1 MRERFLNA
9 KTGMF
14 PVVVA
19 GVTAPAPAA
28 DVAILTASLAWL
40 LVPLVVLALAAAA
53 LVIYSRFVHADEVE
67 PGDDLPPL
75 VFPVTAR
82 TPFIPARDRLPGALT
97 GGAARQ
103 AARPDHSRPD
113 PAQPDPA
120 QPDPAQPRPAHPEA
134 KAPAATAVKRTGRKA
149 GAGTGRKAGAAIG
162 NSGGTVPTRGGSLP
176 SGWNG
181 PASGVAGSPGADVTL
196 QLLPGRL
203 EVLDGE
209 AGAQEIRFVRP
220 AVGDPVVTLGR
231 APGDGPA
238 HVRLQNPTV
247 SRAHARLRF
256 DDGEWSIVNLSST
269 NPALLNGE
277 ALPVDDGERT
287 LRDGDRLELGQ
298 VVLRYRRR

>member
-1 MRERFLNA
+1 MRKRFLNA

-14 PVVVA
+14 PVVVG

-53 LVIYSRFVHADEVE
+53 LVIYSRFAHADEVE

-82 TPFIPARDRLPGALT
+82 TPAIPARDRLPGALT
-97 GGAARQ
+97 GGDARQ
-103 AARPDHSRPD
+103 AARLDRPHPD
-113 PAQPDPA
+113 PAGSAPA
-120 QPDPAQPRPAHPEA
+120 PPLPTRSEA
-134 KAPAATAVKRTGRKA
+134 DAPAATAAKSTGRKA
-149 GAGTGRKAGAAIG
+149 GAGTGKKAGAAIG